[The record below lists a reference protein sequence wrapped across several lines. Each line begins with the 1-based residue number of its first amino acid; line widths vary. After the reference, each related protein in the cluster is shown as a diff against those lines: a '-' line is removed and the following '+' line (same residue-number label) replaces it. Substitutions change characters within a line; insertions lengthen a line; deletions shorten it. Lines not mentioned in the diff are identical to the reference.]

1 MTSNE
6 LTPQVKKLSTLR
18 RLLWIV
24 FGAVSIPLALLWVPL
39 LILMGNLEAVGIA
52 PPPGISSGLLLYLT
66 GGFLFVLIGITGA
79 ICLLIYN
86 IFKYRLEKD
95 EDLFL

>member
-1 MTSNE
+1 MESNE
-6 LTPQVKKLSTLR
+6 LTLKVKKLSTLR

-24 FGAVSIPLALLWVPL
+24 FGAISIPLALLSVPL
-39 LILMGNLEAVGIA
+39 MFLVGNMEAMEIA
-52 PPPGISSGLLLYLT
+52 LPPGLSSDMLFFLT

-86 IFKYRLEKD
+86 IFKYRLEKE